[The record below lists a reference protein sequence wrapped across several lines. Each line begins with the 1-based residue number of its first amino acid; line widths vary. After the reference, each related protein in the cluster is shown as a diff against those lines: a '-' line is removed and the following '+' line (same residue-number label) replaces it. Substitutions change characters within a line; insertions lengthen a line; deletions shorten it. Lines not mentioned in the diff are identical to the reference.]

1 MSYTSITNDGF
12 NMKRNIDNQSL
23 ISDPELKQGQA
34 LLRRRS
40 KMKKSVRVR
49 SKELMKEGFANIQ
62 GSNFQQAVVKQNNDE
77 IQALIGM
84 QQSFDHSMHKW
95 QKQKDRVITDIKN
108 KPQEYQDCV
117 ESCRKNK
124 ADDALNACLYGCG
137 IGKFASSSTTYRGNK
152 PPPITI
158 WQLLGEGLIDIAEL
172 YVDAYA
178 IGVAV
183 GAAAGAIGL
192 FIITLPY
199 SGLVAYA
206 VRHDSVMTA
215 IAISGIE
222 NEDKTE
228 LAANAISNSL
238 KKLKEQK
245 KPQSPGDVITSMVF
259 MGYLNGK
266 TAGDKAMAKAAISL
280 KQSKY
285 ANINPDSLTSDY
297 LKTMQLQ
304 ENMNALEFYE
314 ELIAKFNFFEPF
326 DDLSPLEKLYFLFL
340 LAQTKQ
346 GANHMASTS
355 PINGDKNSSHG
366 LDYYKS
372 HKKEGFENNLQ
383 PYSVGS
389 VTDDGEIITKR
400 GEFLGFETDPARM
413 GSYGPV
419 GWLNRDAKGGKPV
432 GPGTEIVNESDL
444 KIRNTINK
452 LLGSNPLAK
461 TTMTDIDGFLD
472 KNIENFSGSVEQ
484 ANTLAQMKAV
494 NPNGLRTLV
503 ASSSNTFK
511 KIYDGLANDSLV
523 KKMKGLNVS
532 PEEVDKNLKK
542 LEKQWAKIFKSGCAM
557 GITDPNY
564 VPGSRVSAKHTFSG
578 HKQYCQGFT
587 NTKNGRSGYFGQEY
601 IVGQDGKRVVDGLFD
616 GNSLIGTT
624 QNLNNQANV
633 GTPADNK
640 AGRRGCDIEIKP
652 EQSGFCVCVD
662 GTKVYMDAG
671 HPSVSCND
679 LCYPKNIT
687 NSGTDQIFYNN
698 PDSWKPGTYPAG
710 GISKGIKAFNQ
721 TSVTEKTPWL
731 QCGSGGP
738 GFGPDPCPNGM
749 VQSGEVGPEKNC
761 GQYDADTGFLGIHW
775 PWQKKEMKTNLGRKC
790 VVPLPPGGEFPKTE
804 LKTVGNGMGLQI
816 PKGYTKL
823 PSPSELVDECK
834 SAPYDNLY
842 VQILKF
848 KVLDEIL
855 NAKTKVM
862 SDVVSQTNKGQLAT
876 KMQQSAVGRKLL
888 RDMQKYK
895 RLYEKFEKDKKMK
908 NNLEGIYEDVN
919 FKSQSANISYYIW
932 FILAISGM
940 FLVIKK
946 LKSSN

>member
-137 IGKFASSSTTYRGNK
+137 IGKFASSSTTYRGNN
-152 PPPITI
+152 PPYPTI
-158 WQLLGEGLIDIAEL
+158 WQILDEILIDIGEL
-172 YVDAYA
+172 FGDN
-178 IGVAV
+178 
-183 GAAAGAIGL
+183 
-192 FIITLPY
+192 
-199 SGLVAYA
+199 
-206 VRHDSVMTA
+206 
-215 IAISGIE
+215 E
-222 NEDKTE
+222 NEPSE
-228 LAANAISNSL
+228 LAENAISNSL
-238 KKLKEQK
+238 KKLKGQK
-245 KPQSPGDVITSMVF
+245 KPQSPGDVITGIVF

-266 TAGDKAMAKAAISL
+266 TAGDKAMAKAATSL

-297 LKTMQLQ
+297 LKTIQLQ

-326 DDLSPLEKLYFLFL
+326 DDLSPQEKLYFLFL
-340 LAQTKQ
+340 LAQTTQ

-389 VTDDGEIITKR
+389 VTDDGEIITR
-400 GEFLGFETDPARM
+400 RSVDPRGFETDPARM

-419 GWLNRDAKGGKPV
+419 GWLNRDAKEGKPV

-452 LLGSNPLAK
+452 LLGSNPLATGDIYE
-461 TTMTDIDGFLD
+461 TT
-472 KNIENFSGSVEQ
+472 KNIENFRGSVEQ

-749 VQSGEVGPEKNC
+749 VQSGEVGQEKNC

-908 NNLEGIYEDVN
+908 NNLEGIYEDIN